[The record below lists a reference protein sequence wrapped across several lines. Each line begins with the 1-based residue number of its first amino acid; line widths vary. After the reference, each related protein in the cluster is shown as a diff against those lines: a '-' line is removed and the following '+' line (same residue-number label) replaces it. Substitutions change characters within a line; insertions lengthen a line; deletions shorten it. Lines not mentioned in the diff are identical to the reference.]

1 MCRSAIW
8 TNVWVSTSTDH
19 ARSTRGPHRAPDILL
34 VMVKDR
40 DSGLGRRVW
49 ALFTPYRRSL
59 VLIVV
64 AVLFSSGIGILTPFL
79 TQAVFD
85 RALFPAQG
93 GSGAGGGVRLSLL
106 AWLVGGM
113 VAVPVV
119 SALIGVFQTYQT
131 TLLGN
136 RVMADLRGRLFE
148 HLQRMDLSFFT
159 ATRTG
164 AIQSRLANDVG
175 GVQSVLSET
184 ASSILGNV
192 VTVASAL
199 IAMLVLS
206 WQLTIVAVALVPLFV
221 VLQIRV
227 GRVRRKLAGRTQ
239 ESLSDMTAITEESL
253 SVSGVLLAKVFNRQ
267 SYEVQRYR
275 EENARQVD
283 LQVRQAMTGQSFFAV
298 VQTFL
303 GITPAL
309 VYLVAGILI
318 VMGSGTVVTAGT
330 VVAFTTLQTRL
341 LFPTVNLLRVSLD
354 VQTSLALFGRIFDY
368 LDLTPRIVDAPD
380 ARTLDTATVSGRV
393 ELQHAWFSY
402 PAGEV
407 AGAGPA
413 PEVAESDRT
422 YAISDVSFTVEPGQL
437 AAIVGP
443 SGGGKTTL
451 SYLVPRLYDV
461 DRGRVLID
469 GHDIRELTQ
478 ASVADAIGM
487 VTQDTYLLHS
497 TIGDNLRYAK
507 PDATQQELETAALAA
522 NIHDRIMSFAEGY
535 DTVVGERGYRLS
547 GGEKQRLAIAR
558 VLLKDPRILI
568 LDEATSAL
576 DTTSERLVQQALE
589 NATKRRTTIAI
600 AHRLSTILGAD
611 VILAVEGGKVVERG
625 THAELL
631 AMDGLYARLYTEQF
645 AGGKVEVRCQDGVRF
660 RDGRTLVSQHAAV
673 GDASEKVA

>member
-1 MCRSAIW
+1 MAASDR
-8 TNVWVSTSTDH
+8 
-19 ARSTRGPHRAPDILL
+19 RSTTAGGGRS
-34 VMVKDR
+34 

-49 ALFTPYRRSL
+49 ALFTPYRASL

-64 AVLFSSGIGILTPFL
+64 AVLLSSGLGIVTPFL

-85 RALFPAQG
+85 RALFPLDH
-93 GSGAGGGVRLSLL
+93 SGVHLSLL

-119 SALIGVFQTYQT
+119 SALIGVFQTYET

-136 RVMADLRGRLFE
+136 RVMADLRSRLFE

-192 VTVASAL
+192 VTVVAAL
-199 IAMLVLS
+199 VAMIILS

-227 GRVRRKLAGRTQ
+227 GRVRRRLAGRTQ

-267 SYEVQRYR
+267 SYEIQRYR

-318 VMGSGTVVTAGT
+318 VLGSGAAVTAGT
-330 VVAFTTLQTRL
+330 IVAFTTLQTRL

-380 ARTLDTATVSGRV
+380 ARVLDVSTVAGRV
-393 ELQHAWFSY
+393 ELDRAWFSY

-407 AGAGPA
+407 AGQAPA
-413 PEVAESDRT
+413 PEVAEADRV
-422 YAISDVSFTVEPGQL
+422 YAVKDVSFTVEPGQL

-469 GHDIRELTQ
+469 GQDVKELTQ

-487 VTQDTYLLHS
+487 VTQDTFLLHS
-497 TIGDNLRYAK
+497 TIADNLRYAK
-507 PDATQQELETAALAA
+507 PDATREELEAAARAA
-522 NIHDRIMSFAEGY
+522 NIHDRIVSFAEGY

-611 VILAVEGGKVVERG
+611 VILAIENGQVVERG

-631 AMDGLYARLYTEQF
+631 ALDGLYARLYTEQF
-645 AGGKVEVRCQDGVRF
+645 AGGKVEARCKDGVRF
-660 RDGRTLVSQHAAV
+660 RDGRTLVSRHAAV
-673 GDASEKVA
+673 GNAEDDAGEKVA